1 MKKVIELLKAYL
13 LDLVRRPANLVFG
26 ALMVFGVLILTGF
39 LLNQGTTSEIIA
51 SYSAFIAS
59 YAAVSAVAYSI
70 TGEKEKGLYRMYRS
84 SKLSKKDYVIEKL
97 VMSSLP
103 LGFSFAVILIGYFT
117 TPIELSPLIVPVLLL
132 CVLSHSGIGLV
143 FGAYFNTNEEM
154 QKVVTIFL
162 ISMIFLAP
170 VFYTA
175 KDLPNAIQAVQRLV
189 PLTYGAEAMRAILIE
204 GGTLNQIKEQLAV
217 LSGLTVISLG
227 IGYRKLEF

>member
-1 MKKVIELLKAYL
+1 MRKVVELLKAYL
-13 LDLVRRPANLVFG
+13 LDLLRRPANLIFG

-84 SKLSKKDYVIEKL
+84 SKLSKKDYVLEKL
-97 VMSSLP
+97 LMSSLP
-103 LGFSFAVILIGYFT
+103 LGFSFAVIAVGYFT
-117 TPIELSPLIVPVLLL
+117 TDIQANLLVVPVLLL
-132 CVLSHSGIGLV
+132 CVLSHSGIGLI

-175 KDLPNAIQAVQRLV
+175 KDLPTMIQLAQRLV
-189 PLTYGAEAMRAILIE
+189 PLTYAAEAMRAILVDGATI
-204 GGTLNQIKEQLAV
+204 NQIKQSLIV
-217 LSGLTVISLG
+217 LSGLTITTLG